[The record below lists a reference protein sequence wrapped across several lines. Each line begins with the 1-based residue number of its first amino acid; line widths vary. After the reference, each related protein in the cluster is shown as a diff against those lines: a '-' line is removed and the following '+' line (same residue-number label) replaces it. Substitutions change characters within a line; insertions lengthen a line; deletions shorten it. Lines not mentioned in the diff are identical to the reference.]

1 MKRISVA
8 RASLLSQKSL
18 SEHEKVSRRVVDL
31 LLSSKNTTTTPQQHH
46 QQKEMKTKKKKNS
59 NNDDDETHF
68 IKVSSKLLQGLRL
81 SPSSSSKSEEGR
93 TVSSSPS
100 KRMMRLERK
109 TSTLMFPLK
118 KRVGLK
124 KEAHHH
130 PRCWSATSSSGE
142 DDEGGEEEEEEQFT
156 PWSSS
161 RASFDTEEEKEKDY
175 YSRMNE
181 EWCGTQMM
189 DLDQFCANVKTT
201 AVGESDDVEKS
212 REGSTTSFLTTAKIT
227 KRLLE
232 GWSLARE
239 TCSECEM
246 PMMRRN
252 ARRGDARWMDEV
264 VCVEC
269 EDRDDEPRERFGR
282 RRPGKRLALMEGKP
296 RPPVGTK
303 SFAKLYRGSNYSG
316 EDQEELSP
324 TSVL

>member
-1 MKRISVA
+1 
-8 RASLLSQKSL
+8 
-18 SEHEKVSRRVVDL
+18 
-31 LLSSKNTTTTPQQHH
+31 
-46 QQKEMKTKKKKNS
+46 MKTKTKNS
-59 NNDDDETHF
+59 NSNDDDTHF

-81 SPSSSSKSEEGR
+81 SSKMEEER
-93 TVSSSPS
+93 TLSSSPS
-100 KRMMRLERK
+100 KRMMMTMDRK
-109 TSTLMFPLK
+109 TSTMFPLK

-124 KEAHHH
+124 KEAHH

-142 DDEGGEEEEEEQFT
+142 DDEGGEEDDDEYYWGEQCT

-161 RASFDTEEEKEKDY
+161 RASFDEEEKEKDY

-212 REGSTTSFLTTAKIT
+212 RSTTSFLTTEKIT

-282 RRPGKRLALMEGKP
+282 RRPGKRLTLMEGKP

-303 SFAKLYRGSNYSG
+303 AFAKLYRGSNYSG

>member
-1 MKRISVA
+1 M
-8 RASLLSQKSL
+8 
-18 SEHEKVSRRVVDL
+18 SRRGVDL
-31 LLSSKNTTTTPQQHH
+31 FLSAKNTTTTPQQHH

-81 SPSSSSKSEEGR
+81 SPASSSRLSEEEER
-93 TVSSSPS
+93 SLSSSPS
-100 KRMMRLERK
+100 KRMTKMERRK
-109 TSTLMFPLK
+109 TSLMFPLK
-118 KRVGLK
+118 KKVGLK

-130 PRCWSATSSSGE
+130 HHQCWSATSSSSSEG
-142 DDEGGEEEEEEQFT
+142 GGEEDNEEYGREQFT
-156 PWSSS
+156 PLSS
-161 RASFDTEEEKEKDY
+161 RASFDEEEEKEKDY

-212 REGSTTSFLTTAKIT
+212 RSTTSFLTTEKLT

>member
-1 MKRISVA
+1 MSVESES
-8 RASLLSQKSL
+8 SLPKLTL
-18 SEHEKVSRRVVDL
+18 SEHEKVSRRGVDL
-31 LLSSKNTTTTPQQHH
+31 FLSAKNNTTTT

-93 TVSSSPS
+93 TVSPS
-100 KRMMRLERK
+100 KRTMRLERK

-212 REGSTTSFLTTAKIT
+212 RSTTSFLTTEKIT

>member
-1 MKRISVA
+1 MK
-8 RASLLSQKSL
+8 
-18 SEHEKVSRRVVDL
+18 
-31 LLSSKNTTTTPQQHH
+31 
-46 QQKEMKTKKKKNS
+46 KKKKNT
-59 NNDDDETHF
+59 NNANDDDDAF

-81 SPSSSSKSEEGR
+81 SPASSSKLSEEEER
-93 TVSSSPS
+93 TLSSSPS
-100 KRMMRLERK
+100 KRMTKMERRK
-109 TSTLMFPLK
+109 TSLMFPLK
-118 KRVGLK
+118 KKVGLK

-130 PRCWSATSSSGE
+130 HHHHQCWSATSSSSSEG
-142 DDEGGEEEEEEQFT
+142 GGEEDNEEYGREQFT
-156 PWSSS
+156 PLSS
-161 RASFDTEEEKEKDY
+161 RASFDEEEEKEKDY

-189 DLDQFCANVKTT
+189 DLDQFCADVKTT

-303 SFAKLYRGSNYSG
+303 AFAKLYRGSNYSG

>member
-1 MKRISVA
+1 MK
-8 RASLLSQKSL
+8 
-18 SEHEKVSRRVVDL
+18 
-31 LLSSKNTTTTPQQHH
+31 
-46 QQKEMKTKKKKNS
+46 MKKKKKNT
-59 NNDDDETHF
+59 NNNANDDDDAF

-81 SPSSSSKSEEGR
+81 SPASSSKLSEEEER
-93 TVSSSPS
+93 TLSSSPS
-100 KRMMRLERK
+100 KRMTMMERRK
-109 TSTLMFPLK
+109 TSLMFPLK
-118 KRVGLK
+118 KKVGLK

-130 PRCWSATSSSGE
+130 HHQCWSATSSSSSEG
-142 DDEGGEEEEEEQFT
+142 GGEEDNEEYGREQFT
-156 PWSSS
+156 PLSS
-161 RASFDTEEEKEKDY
+161 RASFDEEEEKEKDY

-189 DLDQFCANVKTT
+189 DLDQFCADVKTT

-212 REGSTTSFLTTAKIT
+212 QEGSTTSFLTTAKIT

-303 SFAKLYRGSNYSG
+303 AFAKLYRGSNYSG